1 MRHQDVQN
9 RQSLIPL
16 HKTTP
21 KAGRLVQPL
30 HLLAFLIRHV
40 DNLACYPYI
49 VCGGGQMKT
58 YGEPIAIKQL
68 PRLNEY
74 GPDDLFICCAS
85 FEDRCVSGAVKLAPG
100 FRTRYSI
107 IFVIEETF
115 YSSEVNA
122 QLVKLQTELSH
133 HTSEGLYIIRCQRDN
148 PAEAIGQIKNI
159 WQRVRPKDA
168 DEPFITLDI
177 SGFTKIYLLQL
188 LHFLV
193 AEQNLGIPRII
204 HTTQE
209 YAPTRL
215 TRGVEQI
222 TTVPN
227 FFGTISLEKQTILLL
242 MLGFEPERCL
252 SVWKHFNPVR
262 TIALI
267 SNPPR
272 DGQTDYLAYAESS
285 NASLLAQVGVERMDI
300 PPDDPFGV
308 RQLLETI
315 YHDVRDAYNVV
326 IGPFGTKPQAV
337 GVFLFCLE
345 HPKVQVVYSFPSSY
359 THSYAQRQ
367 PGATLLLPLTAA
379 AGAEL
384 RNVE

>member
-1 MRHQDVQN
+1 
-9 RQSLIPL
+9 
-16 HKTTP
+16 
-21 KAGRLVQPL
+21 
-30 HLLAFLIRHV
+30 
-40 DNLACYPYI
+40 
-49 VCGGGQMKT
+49 MKT
-58 YGEPIAIKQL
+58 YGEPVVIKQL

-85 FEDRCVSGAVKLAPG
+85 FEERCASGAVKLAPS
-100 FRTRYSI
+100 FRVRYSI
-107 IFVIEETF
+107 IFVIEESF
-115 YSSEVNA
+115 YSKEVSA
-122 QLVKLQTELSH
+122 QLVKLQSELSH

-148 PAEAIGQIKNI
+148 AADAIGQVKNI
-159 WQRVRPKDA
+159 WQRVKPKDA
-168 DEPFITLDI
+168 DEPYITLDI

-227 FFGTISLEKQTILLL
+227 FFGTISYEKQTLLLL

-272 DGQTDYLAYAESS
+272 DSQANYLEYAENS
-285 NASLLAQVGVERMDI
+285 NATLLSQPNVERRDI
-300 PPDDPFGV
+300 PPDDPYGV
-308 RQLLETI
+308 RQSLEAI
-315 YHDVRDAYNVV
+315 YHEVRDTYNVV
-326 IGPFGTKPQAV
+326 IGPFGTKPQTV

-345 HPKVQVVYSFPSSY
+345 HPKVQVVYSFPTSY
-359 THSYAQRQ
+359 TRSYIMRQ
-367 PGATLLLPLTAA
+367 PGATLLLPLTPAV
-379 AGAEL
+379 GADIK
-384 RNVE
+384 NAV

>member
-1 MRHQDVQN
+1 MNQGGALTISEATH
-9 RQSLIPL
+9 
-16 HKTTP
+16 
-21 KAGRLVQPL
+21 
-30 HLLAFLIRHV
+30 
-40 DNLACYPYI
+40 YI
-49 VCGGGQMKT
+49 VNVNNEGQMKT
-58 YGEPIAIKQL
+58 YSEPIEIKQL

-85 FEDRCVSGAVKLAPG
+85 FEERCTSGAAKLSPG
-100 FRTRYSI
+100 FRARYSI

-115 YSSEVNA
+115 YSREVNT
-122 QLVKLQTELSH
+122 QLVKLQTELSR

-148 PAEAIGQIKNI
+148 PTEAIGQVKNI
-159 WQRVRPKDA
+159 WQRVRPKDT

-222 TTVPN
+222 ITIPN

-252 SVWKHFNPVR
+252 SVWKQFNPVR

-272 DGQTDYLAYAESS
+272 AGQTDYLAYAESS
-285 NASLLAQVGVERMDI
+285 NASLLSQDSIEQRDI

-308 RQLLETI
+308 RQVLESI
-315 YHDVRDAYNVV
+315 YHEVRDNYNVV
-326 IGPFGTKPQAV
+326 IGPFGTKPQTV

-359 THSYAQRQ
+359 THSYSQRQ
-367 PGATLLLPLTAA
+367 PGATLLLPLTSPAWT
-379 AGAEL
+379 GLKNTE
-384 RNVE
+384 

>member
-1 MRHQDVQN
+1 
-9 RQSLIPL
+9 
-16 HKTTP
+16 
-21 KAGRLVQPL
+21 
-30 HLLAFLIRHV
+30 
-40 DNLACYPYI
+40 
-49 VCGGGQMKT
+49 MKT
-58 YGEPIAIKQL
+58 YGEPVTINQL

-85 FEDRCVSGAVKLAPG
+85 FEDRCVSGAIKLAPS
-100 FRTRYSI
+100 FRARYSI

-115 YSSEVNA
+115 YSREVDA

-148 PAEAIGQIKNI
+148 PADAIGQIKNI

-168 DEPFITLDI
+168 DEPFVTMDI

-209 YAPTRL
+209 YAPSRL

-272 DGQTDYLAYAESS
+272 DGQMDYLTFAESS
-285 NASLLAQVGVERMDI
+285 NASLLSQIGVERRSM

-308 RQLLETI
+308 RQLLESI
-315 YHDVRDAYNVV
+315 YHEVRDAYNVV

-359 THSYAQRQ
+359 TNSYAQRQ
-367 PGATLLLPLTAA
+367 SGATLLLPLTAA
-379 AGAEL
+379 AGVDL
-384 RNVE
+384 RNTE

>member
-1 MRHQDVQN
+1 
-9 RQSLIPL
+9 
-16 HKTTP
+16 
-21 KAGRLVQPL
+21 
-30 HLLAFLIRHV
+30 
-40 DNLACYPYI
+40 
-49 VCGGGQMKT
+49 MKT
-58 YGEPIAIKQL
+58 YGEPVVIKQL

-74 GPDDLFICCAS
+74 GSDDLFICCAS
-85 FEDRCVSGAVKLAPG
+85 FEERCVSGIIKLAPS
-100 FRTRYSI
+100 FRARYSI
-107 IFVIEETF
+107 IFVLEDTF
-115 YSSEVNA
+115 YTKEVNA
-122 QLVKLQTELSH
+122 QLTKMQTELSH
-133 HTSEGLYIIRCQRDN
+133 HTGEGLYVIRCQRDN

-159 WQRVRPKDA
+159 WQRVRPKDS
-168 DEPFITLDI
+168 DDPFITLDI
-177 SGFTKIYLLQL
+177 SGFTKIYILQL

-193 AEQNLGIPRII
+193 AEQNLGLPRII

-209 YAPTRL
+209 YAPSRL

-227 FFGTISLEKQTILLL
+227 FFGTISFEKQTMLLL

-252 SVWKHFNPVR
+252 SIWKHFNPVR

-285 NASLLAQVGVERMDI
+285 NADLLAQDNVTRQDI

-308 RQLLETI
+308 RQALESI
-315 YHDVRDAYNVV
+315 YHEVRDAYNVV
-326 IGPFGTKPQAV
+326 IGPFGTKPQTV

-345 HPKVQVVYSFPSSY
+345 HPKVQVVYSFPSNY

-367 PGATLLLPLTAA
+367 PGETILLPLTPS
-379 AGAEL
+379 AGSGSYNIE
-384 RNVE
+384 